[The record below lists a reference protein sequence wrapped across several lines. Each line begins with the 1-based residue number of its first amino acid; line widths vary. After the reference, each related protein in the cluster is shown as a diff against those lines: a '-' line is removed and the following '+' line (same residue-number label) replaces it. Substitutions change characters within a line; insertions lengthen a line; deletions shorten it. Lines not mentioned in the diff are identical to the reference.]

1 MRTLGAILVGL
12 CVAAGAATQAAAQV
26 TGPVSP
32 ADPPR
37 GDYEAYWRQ
46 VDGPWMS
53 QLTRTTLR
61 GCAYPAE
68 DACGRAAGGPFVG
81 GATVSYNAF
90 GCVRAPITIRCVV
103 QKAGA
108 GQPGVAGRGP
118 FGTGRFITG
127 RYELRTGGDVAVVDL
142 TVNGSRFSGFSDPIR
157 PGRMKEP
164 IVDGR
169 LRGRSI
175 FFRRLCE
182 ARTTCV
188 QRYRG
193 ALIGDRARGLMT
205 VKGARRPVSWTLEP
219 K

>member
-1 MRTLGAILVGL
+1 MRTLGAILGGL
-12 CVAAGAATQAAAQV
+12 LVVAGSVTPAAAQA
-26 TGPVSP
+26 TGPTTP
-32 ADPPR
+32 TRLPR
-37 GDYEAYWRQ
+37 GDYESYWRQ

-53 QLTRTTLR
+53 QLTRTTLQ

-68 DACGRAAGGPFVG
+68 DACGRPAGGPFVG
-81 GATVSYNAF
+81 GATVAYNAF

-103 QKAGA
+103 QKAGT
-108 GQPGVAGRGP
+108 GQPGVAGRGRLAS
-118 FGTGRFITG
+118 GRFASG
-127 RYELRTGGDVAVVDL
+127 RYELRTGATVAVVDL
-142 TVNGSRFSGFSDPIR
+142 TVNGRRFSGFSDPTM
-157 PGRMKEP
+157 PGRAKDP

-169 LRGRSI
+169 VLGRSI

-193 ALIGDRARGLMT
+193 TLIGDRARGLMT

-219 K
+219 R

>member
-12 CVAAGAATQAAAQV
+12 LVAAGPATPAAAQV

-32 ADPPR
+32 AGLPR

-53 QLTRTTLR
+53 QLTHTTLR
-61 GCAYPAE
+61 GCTYPAE
-68 DACGRAAGGPFVG
+68 DACGRPAGGPFAG
-81 GATVSYNAF
+81 GATVAYNAF

-103 QKAGA
+103 QKAGT

-118 FGTGRFITG
+118 FGIGRFASG
-127 RYELRTGGDVAVVDL
+127 RYELRTGSDVAVVDL
-142 TVNGSRFSGFSDPIR
+142 TVSGMRFSGFTDPVR
-157 PGRMKEP
+157 PGRPKDP

-169 LRGRSI
+169 ILGRSI

-182 ARTTCV
+182 ARTSCV

-193 ALIGDRARGLMT
+193 TLIGDRARGLMT
-205 VKGARRPVSWTLEP
+205 VKGARRPISWTLEP

>member
-12 CVAAGAATQAAAQV
+12 LVAVGSVTQAAAQV
-26 TGPVSP
+26 AGSTPPTSL
-32 ADPPR
+32 PR

-53 QLTRTTLR
+53 QLTHTTLR

-68 DACGRAAGGPFVG
+68 DACGRPAGGPFTG
-81 GATVSYNAF
+81 GATVAYNAF

-103 QKAGA
+103 QKVGT

-118 FGTGRFITG
+118 FGTGRFVTG
-127 RYELRTGGDVAVVDL
+127 RYELRTGTDVAVVDL
-142 TVNGSRFSGFSDPIR
+142 TVKGMRFSGFTDPAR
-157 PGRMKEP
+157 PGRPKEP

-169 LRGRSI
+169 ILGRSI

-193 ALIGDRARGLMT
+193 TLIGDRARGLMT
-205 VKGARRPVSWTLEP
+205 AKGARRPVSWTLEP